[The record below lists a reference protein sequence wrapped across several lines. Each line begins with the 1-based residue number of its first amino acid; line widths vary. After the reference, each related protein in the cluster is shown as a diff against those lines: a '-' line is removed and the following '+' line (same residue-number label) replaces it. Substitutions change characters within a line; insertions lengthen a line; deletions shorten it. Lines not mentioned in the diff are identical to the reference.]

1 MKEKIFICLAE
12 TILTLAM
19 INPTFSQEANIY
31 LSEDSLSSSK
41 EFSSPFP
48 MVSPGH
54 INNISSRA
62 IRNFIRRYDDATGEK
77 WYKLAKGYVA
87 FFEKDSIRFI
97 VSYDINGY
105 WISTMRTYTEKYL
118 PSAVRHPV
126 KSAHY
131 DFNIYLVRE
140 IESNDQPLIYFIYL
154 RKVEDETS
162 FKNIVYSD
170 GEMQE
175 VEPYKG
181 KWRKKSF

>member
-1 MKEKIFICLAE
+1 MKKKTFICIAG
-12 TILTLAM
+12 TILTLTTL
-19 INPTFSQEANIY
+19 NPAFSQEANIY
-31 LSEDSLSSSK
+31 LPEDSLLSSK

-48 MVSPGH
+48 SVSPGH

-62 IRNFIRRYDDATGEK
+62 IRDFIRRYDYTTGEK
-77 WYKLAKGYVA
+77 WYQLTKGYVA
-87 FFEKDSIRFI
+87 FFEKDNVSFI
-97 VSYDINGY
+97 VSYDIKGY

-154 RKVEDETS
+154 RKVEDQTS

-175 VEPYKG
+175 VEPYRG
-181 KWRKKSF
+181 KWRKKIF